1 MYDLEI
7 LAVYQ
12 KCGITSFPIDCD
24 KILKSY
30 GYDIKNY
37 IQASG
42 SAQELRALR
51 SYSTDAFTDHV
62 HKIIYYNDAV
72 TVNRIRFSKMH
83 ELGHIVLETED
94 DKKADEFASNI
105 LAPRGI
111 AYALKLMTA
120 EDIAKFFC
128 ISTTAA
134 NNVIYGLYRYYP
146 DIDAAEVIRHF
157 GYKGRC
163 PELFPEPDPE
173 PVWPKVPERPV
184 KTEEQLKAEKLR
196 RTKQIRSL
204 RGKIKRARLK
214 MVEATDEATYYKYRQ
229 KVWDAQKR
237 LDMVLG
243 KDPFEDF
250 R

>member
-24 KILKSY
+24 KILKCY

-83 ELGHIVLETED
+83 ELGHIVLKTDSDKEAD
-94 DKKADEFASNI
+94 DFASNI
-105 LAPRGI
+105 LAPRPVI
-111 AYALKLMTA
+111 YFKKMKNAQTISNFF
-120 EDIAKFFC
+120 DIS
-128 ISTTAA
+128 ITAA
-134 NNVIYGLYRYYP
+134 NNIVLNMHWFILSEDGQRIVTHFGV
-146 DIDAAEVIRHF
+146 DID
-157 GYKGRC
+157 
-163 PELFPEPDPE
+163 
-173 PVWPKVPERPV
+173 
-184 KTEEQLKAEKLR
+184 
-196 RTKQIRSL
+196 RSL
-204 RGKIKRARLK
+204 YKINPSLHT
-214 MVEATDEATYYKYRQ
+214 VTNPY
-229 KVWDAQKR
+229 
-237 LDMVLG
+237 LLG
-243 KDPFEDF
+243 KKRSVHDDESEAD
-250 R
+250 RWDNEIMRMSQWKNI